1 MGRPG
6 PSDGAPAAG
15 PLAIICGGGSL
26 PLAVADAV
34 TRHGRPVLMFPV
46 RGFAGPEV
54 ERFPC
59 HWVALGQLGRVFGRA
74 RAAGC
79 RDVVFIGAMVRP
91 SLAHLR
97 LDWTAIRA
105 LPRIVR
111 AFRGG
116 DDHLLAGVAR
126 LFEDEGFRLVGAHE
140 VAPDLLLPAGAL
152 GTRLPSERDRGD
164 IDHALALL
172 AATGPFDVGQAAVV
186 ADRHVLAIEAAEGT
200 DRMLERIAALRQE
213 GRIAGRIR
221 GGAGIGV
228 LVKAPKPGQD
238 RRFDLPSIGPPTV
251 TGVARAGLAG
261 LAAVAGATFVA
272 EPDEVVR
279 RAEAEGVFV
288 IGLPARGA
296 GS

>member
-1 MGRPG
+1 MRRPP
-6 PSDGAPAAG
+6 PSDGASADG
-15 PLAIICGGGSL
+15 PLAIICGGGTL

-34 TRHGRPVLMFPV
+34 SRGGRDVLLFPV
-46 RGFAGPEV
+46 RGFAGPEL

-59 HWVALGQLGRVFGRA
+59 HWVALGQLGRIFRRA

-79 RDVVFIGAMVRP
+79 RDVVFIGALVRP
-91 SLAHLR
+91 SLAQLR
-97 LDWTAIRA
+97 FDWTTVRA
-105 LPRIVR
+105 LPRLVR

-126 LFEDEGFRLVGAHE
+126 VFEGEGFRLVGAHE
-140 VAPDLLLPAGAL
+140 VVPDLLLPEGVL
-152 GTRLPSERDRGD
+152 GTRRPAERDKGD
-164 IDHALALL
+164 IAHALALL

-213 GRIAGRIR
+213 GRIRAP
-221 GGAGIGV
+221 AGIGV

-251 TGVARAGLAG
+251 TAVARAGLAG
-261 LAAVAGATFVA
+261 LAAIAGATVVA
-272 EPDEVVR
+272 EPEEVAR

-288 IGLPARGA
+288 VGLPRGA
-296 GS
+296 GA

>member
-1 MGRPG
+1 MRRPP
-6 PSDGAPAAG
+6 PSDGASADG
-15 PLAIICGGGSL
+15 PLAIVCGGGSL

-34 TRHGRPVLMFPV
+34 RRRGRDVLLFPV

-59 HWVALGQLGRVFGRA
+59 HWVALGQLGRIFRRA

-79 RDVVFIGAMVRP
+79 RDVVFIGALVRP
-91 SLAHLR
+91 SLAQLR
-97 LDWTAIRA
+97 FDWMTIRA
-105 LPRIVR
+105 LPRLVR

-126 LFEDEGFRLVGAHE
+126 VFEDEGFRLVGAHE
-140 VAPDLLLPAGAL
+140 VAPDLLLPEGVL
-152 GTRLPSERDRGD
+152 GRRHPAERDRGD
-164 IDHALALL
+164 IAHALALL

-200 DRMLERIAALRQE
+200 DRMLERITALRQE
-213 GRIAGRIR
+213 GRIRA
-221 GGAGIGV
+221 GAGIGV

-261 LAAVAGATFVA
+261 LAAVAGATVVA
-272 EPDEVVR
+272 EPEEVAR

-288 IGLPARGA
+288 VGLPARGA
-296 GS
+296 GA

>member
-1 MGRPG
+1 MGLPG
-6 PSDGAPAAG
+6 PSEGAPADG

-34 TRHGRPVLMFPV
+34 TRRGRPVLLFPV
-46 RGFAGPEV
+46 RGFAGPDV
-54 ERFPC
+54 ERYPC
-59 HWVALGQLGRVFGRA
+59 HWVALGQFGGIFGRA

-79 RDVVFIGAMVRP
+79 RDVVFIGALVRP

-97 LDWTAIRA
+97 FDWTTIRA
-105 LPRIVR
+105 LPRLAR

-126 LFEDEGFRLVGAHE
+126 VFEDAGFRLVGAHE
-140 VAPDLLLPAGAL
+140 VAPDLLLPEGAL
-152 GTRLPSERDRGD
+152 GTRVPTERDRGD

-213 GRIAGRIR
+213 GRIKAA
-221 GGAGIGV
+221 AGIGM

-238 RRFDLPSIGPPTV
+238 RRFDLPSIGPSTV

-296 GS
+296 GP